1 MAAADGPGTGP
12 PHSPRAGHARPGHG
26 RPAAFFDLDK
36 TIIAKSSTLA
46 FSRSFYAGG
55 LISRGSVLR
64 SAYAQF
70 VYLVGG
76 ADHDQM
82 EKMREFL
89 SELFAGWDV
98 QTVRDIVADTL
109 HHIVD
114 PLVYD
119 EAVSLIEEHQLA
131 GRDVV
136 IVSAS
141 GAEVVEP
148 IGEMLGADGVVATR
162 MEIEDGKYT
171 GEVGY
176 YAYAENKAIAIEGLA
191 QEKGYDLSSS
201 YAYSDSMT
209 DVHML
214 EMVGPPLRRQPRQ
227 GAAAERHH
235 PGLAGAGVQPSGG
248 AAPPDAAAAEQ
259 AHPGRDRGRDRGG
272 GGGRD
277 VPRRAPTRRAGRL
290 LGPPEGPAHPALDQ
304 GRRTLSRPGSPGVQK
319 EPTTQDPHV
328 NQVPTRRTTLP
339 IGRCLTGS
347 PGATFTGARL
357 VATDSRVSGGTQANE
372 LGAARMPLRGSA
384 RRAGWP
390 RRPAA

>member
-1 MAAADGPGTGP
+1 MGTTDGTPPPTSPGVSAP
-12 PHSPRAGHARPGHG
+12 AGRPGRHARPG

-89 SELFAGWDV
+89 SELSAGWDV

-119 EAVSLIEEHQLA
+119 EAVSLIEEHHLA

-148 IGEMLGADGVVATR
+148 IGEMLGADGVIATR
-162 MEIEDGKYT
+162 MEMADGKYT
-171 GEVGY
+171 GQIEF
-176 YAYAENKAIAIEGLA
+176 YAYAENKATAIEKLA
-191 QEKGYDLSSS
+191 RDKGYDLSRS

-214 EMVGPPLRRQPRQ
+214 EIVGHPYAVNPDKELRKI
-227 GAAAERHH
+227 AAARGW
-235 PGLAGAGVQPSGG
+235 PVLWFTRPVALTRRMRLPSSRPTLAAIALGTAASVGG
-248 AAPPDAAAAEQ
+248 AVYLAA
-259 AHPGRDRGRDRGG
+259 
-272 GGGRD
+272 
-277 VPRRAPTRRAGRL
+277 RRR
-290 LGPPEGPAHPALDQ
+290 
-304 GRRTLSRPGSPGVQK
+304 
-319 EPTTQDPHV
+319 
-328 NQVPTRRTTLP
+328 
-339 IGRCLTGS
+339 
-347 PGATFTGARL
+347 TGAR
-357 VATDSRVSGGTQANE
+357 
-372 LGAARMPLRGSA
+372 
-384 RRAGWP
+384 
-390 RRPAA
+390 